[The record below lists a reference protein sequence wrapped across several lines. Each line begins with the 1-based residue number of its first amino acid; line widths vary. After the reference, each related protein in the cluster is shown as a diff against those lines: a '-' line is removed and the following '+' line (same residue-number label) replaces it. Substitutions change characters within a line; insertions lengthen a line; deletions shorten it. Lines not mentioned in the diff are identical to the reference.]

1 MKTEQH
7 WQDVFKAVISD
18 TDVVLEILDARNPLG
33 THNHAIEK
41 FIQNNRPQI
50 KLILVLNKKDLVP
63 KDIFN
68 AWVKHYNQKNYEI
81 YSTSAKYHSGTKF
94 LFNRLRDLGKAGNQN
109 ILIVGYPNTGKSS
122 IIQSLTKNKKKV
134 GISSSAGFT
143 RAIKR
148 IKLTNDLYLIDTPG
162 VIPIDETDETAIA
175 LKACMVADKVKD
187 PLAVVEALYD
197 LLPVSKFEKLYKIGV
212 YEKNSILEE
221 SDGLDEL
228 IERIGKRH
236 GPLRAGGK
244 INEIEVYK
252 RIIRDWQLN
261 KLHYFNYPPGYNKEA
276 DDLDKK
282 PIKKVHKTQEG
293 IPTSLKSSNK
303 DKK

>member
-63 KDIFN
+63 KEIFN
-68 AWVKHYNQKNYEI
+68 AWVNYFKNQNYEI
-81 YSTSAKYHSGTKF
+81 FSTCAKFYSGTMF
-94 LFNRLRDLGKAGNQN
+94 LFHRLRDLGKEGNQN

-122 IIQSLTKNKKKV
+122 LIQALTKNRKKV

-148 IKLTNDLYLIDTPG
+148 IKLTNNLFLTDTPG

-197 LLPVSKFEKLYKIGV
+197 LLPVSKFEKLYKVKTI
-212 YEKNSILEE
+212 E
-221 SDGLDEL
+221 SDGLEEL
-228 IERIGKRH
+228 IERIGKKH
-236 GPLRAGGK
+236 GSLRAGGK
-244 INEIEVYK
+244 INENEVYK

-261 KLHYFNYPPGYNKEA
+261 KLHYYNYPPGYNKEY
-276 DDLDKK
+276 DDLQKK
-282 PIKKVHKTQEG
+282 EIKKAQKKQVG
-293 IPTSLKSSNK
+293 IPTSLKRKKKESS
-303 DKK
+303 

>member
-7 WQDVFKAVISD
+7 WQDVFKAVLKD

-41 FIQNNRPQI
+41 FMQQNKPQM

-63 KDIFN
+63 KEIFN
-68 AWVKHYNQKNYEI
+68 AWVNYFKQQNYEI
-81 YSTSAKYHSGTKF
+81 FSTCAKFHSGTMF
-94 LFNRLRDLGKAGNQN
+94 LFHRLRDLGKSGNEN

-122 IIQSLTKNKKKV
+122 LIQALTKNKKKV

-148 IKLTNDLYLIDTPG
+148 IKLTNNLYLIDTPG

-197 LLPVSKFEKLYKIGV
+197 LLPVKMFEKLYKIGI
-212 YEKNSILEE
+212 YAKNSNLEE
-221 SDGLDEL
+221 SDSLDEL
-228 IERIGKRH
+228 IERIGKKH

-244 INEIEVYK
+244 INENEVYK

-261 KLHYFNYPPGYNKEA
+261 KLHYFNYPPGYNEEYDEA
-276 DDLDKK
+276 QIKVV
-282 PIKKVHKTQEG
+282 KKVQKSQIG
-293 IPTSLKSSNK
+293 IPTSLKRT
-303 DKK
+303 KKEKS

>member
-7 WQDVFKAVISD
+7 WQDVFKAVLSD
-18 TDVVLEILDARNPLG
+18 THVVLEILDARNPLG

-41 FIQNNRPQI
+41 FIQQNRPEI
-50 KLILVLNKKDLVP
+50 ELILVLNKKDLVP
-63 KDIFN
+63 KEIFN
-68 AWVKHYNQKNYEI
+68 AWVNYFREKKYEI
-81 YSTSAKYHSGTKF
+81 YTTSAKYYNGTKF
-94 LFNRLRDLGKAGNQN
+94 LFNRLRDLGRKGNQN

-122 IIQSLTKNKKKV
+122 LIQALTKNRKKV

-148 IKLTNDLYLIDTPG
+148 IKLTNNLFLIDTPG
-162 VIPIDETDETAIA
+162 VIPIDETNETEIA

-187 PLAVVEALYD
+187 PLAVVEALYE

-212 YEKNSILEE
+212 YAKN

-228 IERIGKRH
+228 IERIGKKH

-244 INEIEVYK
+244 INENEVYK

-261 KLHYFNYPPGYNKEA
+261 KLHYFNYPPGYNKETE
-276 DDLDKK
+276 DLAKK
-282 PIKKVHKTQEG
+282 STKKVQKKQIG
-293 IPTSLKSSNK
+293 IPTSI
-303 DKK
+303 KKEKN

>member
-41 FIQNNRPQI
+41 FIQQNRPQI

-63 KDIFN
+63 KEIFN
-68 AWVKHYNQKNYEI
+68 AWVNYFREKNYEI
-81 YSTSAKYHSGTKF
+81 YSTSAKYYNGTKF
-94 LFNRLRDLGKAGNQN
+94 LFNRLRELAKKGNQN
-109 ILIVGYPNTGKSS
+109 VLIVGYPNTGKSS
-122 IIQSLTKNKKKV
+122 LIQALTKNRKKV

-143 RAIKR
+143 RAIKK
-148 IKLTNDLYLIDTPG
+148 IKLTNSIYLIDTPG

-187 PLAVVEALYD
+187 PLAVVEALYE
-197 LLPVSKFEKLYKIGV
+197 LLPVKMFEKLYKIGV
-212 YEKNSILEE
+212 YAKNCPIIEE
-221 SDGLDEL
+221 SDSLDEL
-228 IERIGKRH
+228 IERIGKKH
-236 GPLRAGGK
+236 GPLKAGGK
-244 INEIEVYK
+244 INEVEVYK

-261 KLHYFNYPPGYNKEA
+261 KLHYFNYPPGYNKPA
-276 DDLDKK
+276 DELGKK
-282 PIKKVHKTQEG
+282 SIKKVKKTQVG
-293 IPTSLKSSNK
+293 IPTSI
-303 DKK
+303 KK

>member
-7 WQDVFKAVISD
+7 WQDVFKAVLSD
-18 TDVVLEILDARNPLG
+18 THVVLEILDARNPLG

-41 FIQNNRPQI
+41 FIQQNRPEI
-50 KLILVLNKKDLVP
+50 ELILVLNKKDLVP
-63 KDIFN
+63 KEIFN
-68 AWVKHYNQKNYEI
+68 AWVNYFREKKYEI
-81 YSTSAKYHSGTKF
+81 YTTSAKYYNGTKF
-94 LFNRLRDLGKAGNQN
+94 LFNRLRDLGRKGNQN

-122 IIQSLTKNKKKV
+122 LIQALTKNRKKV

-148 IKLTNDLYLIDTPG
+148 IKLANNLFLIDTPG
-162 VIPIDETDETAIA
+162 VIPIDETNETEIA

-187 PLAVVEALYD
+187 PLAVVEALYE

-212 YEKNSILEE
+212 YAKN

-228 IERIGKRH
+228 IERIGKKH

-244 INEIEVYK
+244 INENEVYK

-261 KLHYFNYPPGYNKEA
+261 KLHYFNYPPGYNKETA
-276 DDLDKK
+276 DLAKK
-282 PIKKVHKTQEG
+282 PKKKVQKTQVG
-293 IPTSLKSSNK
+293 IPTSI
-303 DKK
+303 KKEKN

>member
-7 WQDVFKAVISD
+7 WQDVFKAVLKD

-41 FIQNNRPQI
+41 FIQQNKPQI

-63 KDIFN
+63 KEIFN
-68 AWVKHYNQKNYEI
+68 AWVNYFKNQNYEI
-81 YSTSAKYHSGTKF
+81 FSTCAKFYRKFYSGTMF
-94 LFNRLRDLGKAGNQN
+94 LFHRLRDLGKEGNQN

-122 IIQSLTKNKKKV
+122 LIQALTKNKKKV

-148 IKLTNDLYLIDTPG
+148 IKLTNNLFLTDTPG

-187 PLAVVEALYD
+187 PLAVVEALYE
-197 LLPVSKFEKLYKIGV
+197 LLPVSKFEKLYKI
-212 YEKNSILEE
+212 KTIE
-221 SDGLDEL
+221 SDGLEEL
-228 IERIGKRH
+228 IERIGKKH

-244 INEIEVYK
+244 INENEVYK

-261 KLHYFNYPPGYNKEA
+261 KLHYYNYPPGYNKEY
-276 DDLDKK
+276 DDLQKK
-282 PIKKVHKTQEG
+282 EIKKVQKSQG
-293 IPTSLKSSNK
+293 IPTSIKRT
-303 DKK
+303 KKENS

>member
-1 MKTEQH
+1 MKTEHH

-41 FIQNNRPQI
+41 FIQQNRPQI
-50 KLILVLNKKDLVP
+50 ELILVLNKKDLVP
-63 KDIFN
+63 KEIFN
-68 AWVKHYNQKNYEI
+68 AWVNYFKNQNYEI
-81 YSTSAKYHSGTKF
+81 YSTSAKYYNGTKF
-94 LFNRLRDLGKAGNQN
+94 LFNRLRELGKKGNQN

-122 IIQSLTKNKKKV
+122 LIQALTKNRKKV

-148 IKLTNDLYLIDTPG
+148 IKLTNNLFLTDTPG

-197 LLPVSKFEKLYKIGV
+197 LLPVSKFEKLYKVKTI
-212 YEKNSILEE
+212 E
-221 SDGLDEL
+221 SDGLEEL
-228 IERIGKRH
+228 IERIGKKH

-244 INEIEVYK
+244 INEREVYK

-261 KLHYFNYPPGYNKEA
+261 KLHYFNYPPGYNKEP

-282 PIKKVHKTQEG
+282 SIKKVIKTQVG
-293 IPTSLKSSNK
+293 IPTSI
-303 DKK
+303 KKEKKEKK

>member
-7 WQDVFKAVISD
+7 WQDVFKAVINL

-33 THNHAIEK
+33 THNHDIEK
-41 FIQNNRPQI
+41 FIKQKKPQI
-50 KLILVLNKKDLVP
+50 ELILVLNKKDLVP

-68 AWVKHYNQKNYEI
+68 EWIKYFNEKKYEI
-81 YSTSAKYHSGTKF
+81 YSTSAKYANGTKF
-94 LFNRLRDLGKAGNQN
+94 LFNRLRDLGKEGNQN

-122 IIQSLTKNKKKV
+122 LIQALTKNKKKV
-134 GISSSAGFT
+134 GISSNAGFT

-148 IKLTNDLYLIDTPG
+148 IKLTKNLYLIDTPG

-197 LLPVSKFEKLYKIGV
+197 LLPVSKFEKLYKVKTI
-212 YEKNSILEE
+212 E

-228 IERIGKRH
+228 IERIGKKH
-236 GPLRAGGK
+236 GPLVSGGNV
-244 INEIEVYK
+244 NEIEVYK
-252 RIIRDWQLN
+252 KIIRDWQLN
-261 KLHYFNYPPGYNKEA
+261 KLHYFNYPPGYNKNH
-276 DDLDKK
+276 DDVDNKMVK
-282 PIKKVHKTQEG
+282 NIHKTQVG
-293 IPTSLKSSNK
+293 IPTSIKRS
-303 DKK
+303 KKEKM

>member
-1 MKTEQH
+1 MKTEEH
-7 WQDVFKAVISD
+7 WQDVFKAVIKD

-33 THNHAIEK
+33 THNHTIEK
-41 FIQNNRPQI
+41 FIEQNKPQM
-50 KLILVLNKKDLVP
+50 KLILILNKKDLVP
-63 KDIFN
+63 KEIFN
-68 AWVKHYNQKNYEI
+68 AWVNYFKQQNYEI
-81 YSTSAKYHSGTKF
+81 FSTCAKFHSGTMF
-94 LFNRLRDLGKAGNQN
+94 LFHRLRELGKKGNEN

-122 IIQSLTKNKKKV
+122 LIQALTNNKKKV

-148 IKLTNDLYLIDTPG
+148 IKLTNDIYLIDTPG

-187 PLAVVEALYD
+187 PLAVVEALYE
-197 LLPVSKFEKLYKIGV
+197 LLPVSKFEKLYKV
-212 YEKNSILEE
+212 KTLE

-244 INEIEVYK
+244 INENEVYK

-261 KLHYFNYPPGYNKEA
+261 KLHYYNYPPGFNKEY
-276 DDLDKK
+276 DDSQKK
-282 PIKKVHKTQEG
+282 MVKKVQKSQVG
-293 IPTSLKSSNK
+293 IPTSLKRT
-303 DKK
+303 KKENS

>member
-1 MKTEQH
+1 MKTEHH

-63 KDIFN
+63 KDLFN
-68 AWVKHYNQKNYEI
+68 AWVKHFNQKNYEI
-81 YSTSAKYHSGTKF
+81 YSTSAKYYNGTKF
-94 LFNRLRDLGKAGNQN
+94 LFNRLRDLGKGGNQN

-122 IIQSLTKNKKKV
+122 LIQALTKNRKKV

-187 PLAVVEALYD
+187 PLAVVEALYE
-197 LLPVSKFEKLYKIGV
+197 LLPISKFEKLYKVKISKF
-212 YEKNSILEE
+212 EKK
-221 SDGLDEL
+221 SDGLEEL

-244 INEIEVYK
+244 INEVEVYK

-261 KLHYFNYPPGYNKEA
+261 KLHYFNYPPGYNKDH
-276 DDLDKK
+276 DDLEKK
-282 PIKKVHKTQEG
+282 KIKEVHKTQIG
-293 IPTSLKSSNK
+293 IPTSIRSSRK
-303 DKK
+303 EKK